1 MQPHQSDTRID
12 TDMLRAVYTAA
23 EQCRVC
29 YTCVREC
36 PAKAIRILEGQAEI
50 VAQRCIGCG
59 NCVRVC
65 SQGAKQIVPDTEA
78 VYELLEA
85 NTPVVAMVAPSFPV
99 EFDGGSYP
107 YQRFVGMLRALGFSH
122 VHEVAFGADLVAQEH
137 KRIFHLH
144 QKSLIATS
152 CPAVVYFVEKYY
164 PELVDSLAPIA
175 SPMVATA
182 RVVRHVYGADVK
194 TVFIGPCTS
203 KKLEATDEDL
213 AGEVDAVLTF
223 VELQQMFD
231 ASGLDFNEVPDYD
244 FDPPHASGGSL
255 FPLWGGMLQAAEIQE
270 DLVENEVLSAHGKSF
285 TTAIKEFAAGNLQVR
300 LLDLLACDGCIMG
313 AGTQTDAPVFR
324 RREHVSSY
332 VRAHVRSR
340 DAAQRRKDF
349 ARFSSLDLTR
359 GFRARDQRIF
369 APHNEQITEILARL
383 GKHKPEDELNCGACG
398 YETCC
403 DHALAIY
410 KGLAESEMCLPYT
423 IDKLN
428 ETVTKLA
435 ASNRELKSMQ
445 EALMQSERLASM
457 GQLAAGVAHEVNN
470 PLGVVI
476 MYSHLLLEKLEE
488 TGFKE
493 DAQTI
498 AQEADRCKK
507 IVSGLLNFARQR
519 RVNRKETDIEELI
532 QRSIRDV
539 IKPDTIKTEVR
550 HEIDTRALYVDGDQL
565 QQVLTNLISNAYAAM
580 PESGTLTIATRETAR
595 FLQIMVQDTGTGMD
609 EETRKKIFEP
619 FFTTKKM
626 GKGTGLGLAVAY
638 GIIKMHSGTIEV
650 ESNNDTTQTT
660 TGTTFTINLPK
671 DAKG

>member
-1 MQPHQSDTRID
+1 MPGSIETTRDAAAQPK
-12 TDMLRAVYTAA
+12 AVYTAA
-23 EQCRVC
+23 EQCRMC

-36 PAKAIRILEGQAEI
+36 PAKAIRIQEGQAEI
-50 VAQRCIGCG
+50 VPARCIGCG

-65 SQGAKQIVPDTEA
+65 SQEAKKIVPAIDT
-78 VYELLEA
+78 VRDLL
-85 NTPVVAMVAPSFPV
+85 NGSGRVVAIVAPSFPG
-99 EFDGGSYP
+99 EFGAGERSYTS
-107 YQRFVGMLRALGFSH
+107 FVGMLRALGFAS

-137 KRIFHLH
+137 KRLFHMSDR
-144 QKSLIATS
+144 SLITTS

-164 PELVDSLAPIA
+164 PELVDALTPLV

-182 RVVRHVYGADVK
+182 RIMRSIYGNDVRV
-194 TVFIGPCTS
+194 VFIGPCTS
-203 KKLEATDEDL
+203 KKLEAADEDM

-223 VELQQMFD
+223 TELQHMFD
-231 ASGLDFNEVPDYD
+231 QDNIHPGCVRAYD
-244 FDPPHASGGSL
+244 FDGPHASGGAL
-255 FPLWGGMLQAAEIQE
+255 FPLWGGMLQSAGIAE

-313 AGTQTDAPVFR
+313 AGTQSDAPVFR
-324 RREHVSSY
+324 RRERVSAY
-332 VRAHVRSR
+332 VRTHVRTR
-340 DAAQRRKDF
+340 DSAQWRRDM
-349 ARFSSLDLTR
+349 ARFSALDFTR
-359 GFRARDQRIF
+359 AFHPCDERIF
-369 APHNEQITEILARL
+369 APQSTQINEILIRL

-398 YETCC
+398 YETCR

-428 ETVTKLA
+428 ETVSKLA
-435 ASNRELKSMQ
+435 SSNRELKSMQ

-476 MYSHLLLEKLEE
+476 MYAHLLLEKLED

-493 DAQTI
+493 DAHTI

-519 RVNRKETDIEELI
+519 RVNRKPTDMHALIE
-532 QRSIRDV
+532 RSVRDV
-539 IKPDTIKTEVR
+539 VKPAGVQVKINDTGLGGPVT
-550 HEIDTRALYVDGDQL
+550 IDADQI

-580 PESGTLTIATRETAR
+580 PHGGGLTVDIQDRGRTVLIDVR
-595 FLQIMVQDTGTGMD
+595 DTGTGMD

-638 GIIKMHSGTIEV
+638 GIIKMHHGSIEV
-650 ESNNDTTQTT
+650 QSNNDAARGP
-660 TGTTFTINLPK
+660 TGTTFTITLPK
-671 DAKG
+671 EAKG